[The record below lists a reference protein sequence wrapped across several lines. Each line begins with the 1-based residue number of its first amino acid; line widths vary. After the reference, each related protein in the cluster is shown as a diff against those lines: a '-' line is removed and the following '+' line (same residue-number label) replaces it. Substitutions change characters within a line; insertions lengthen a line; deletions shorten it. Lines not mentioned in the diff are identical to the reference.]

1 METFVQD
8 VRFAL
13 RGLKSAPGFAAAAI
27 LTLALGMGATTAI
40 FSVIRAV
47 LLSPLPYSEPE
58 RRVMIWSRWKDFDKT
73 WVASGEIDDYRRLC
87 PSLESVA
94 AWEIDQANLTGGGE
108 PVRVGIAGVTANI
121 FETLGSRPLLGR
133 AFTEAED
140 RPGGPPVLILGY
152 GLWKNRFG
160 GDPEVVDRVVE
171 LDGVARRVVGVMPR
185 GFALPTDYTVD
196 AAEPTQAFIP
206 AQIDP
211 AQLTHGS
218 HGYYGAAKL
227 ARGAAVQRANA
238 ELKTVT
244 ANSTRRGVYPAEMRF
259 EAFAVLVEDEVR
271 GGARHALLL
280 VIGAV
285 GFLMLMACAN
295 VANLLLAR
303 AEGRQ
308 REISVRAAIGAGK
321 ARLTRQ
327 LLTESFVLAA
337 GGGIVGLALA
347 WVGVRVIAAR
357 GAAGLPAL
365 TPIGI
370 HPPMLLFAAALS
382 IVTTFLFGFAPA
394 VQTLRLNL
402 SESLRDGGSNSSA
415 GRRRQSLRGALV
427 GLQMALAV
435 LLLLGAGLMLR
446 TLDALMRID
455 LGFQPEHVLTL
466 QLRPPEASYEKP
478 ESVVAFYRALL
489 DRVRGLPGVREA
501 GLVRSLPLAASI
513 GDWGLDVEGY
523 VESPGHNAKGDWQV
537 ISDGAFEA
545 LGEKLLRGRA
555 LARTDTAESLPV
567 AVVNETFVRIYWP
580 ADEPVGRRIRM
591 GSPRNPWMTVVGVVK
606 DERHNGVTAVIKEKF
621 FVPYAQFPKARGG
634 DAARGMT
641 LVVRTAGEPMTL
653 VNPIRAEVRR
663 LDPRL
668 PVANARPM
676 TEVVDA
682 SLATPRLT
690 GSLLSIFAGL
700 ALFLAAIGVAGVLAY
715 LVSRRRREIGIR
727 MALGASRANV
737 LGLVVRRGV
746 AYAGVG
752 IAAGVLAAL
761 FLTRLMEGL
770 LFGVAPRD
778 PATFVA
784 VTLLL
789 LAIAVV
795 ASLIPA
801 LRAARVDP
809 LEALRSD

>member
-1 METFVQD
+1 
-8 VRFAL
+8 
-13 RGLKSAPGFAAAAI
+13 
-27 LTLALGMGATTAI
+27 
-40 FSVIRAV
+40 
-47 LLSPLPYSEPE
+47 
-58 RRVMIWSRWKDFDKT
+58 
-73 WVASGEIDDYRRLC
+73 
-87 PSLESVA
+87 
-94 AWEIDQANLTGGGE
+94 
-108 PVRVGIAGVTANI
+108 
-121 FETLGSRPLLGR
+121 
-133 AFTEAED
+133 
-140 RPGGPPVLILGY
+140 
-152 GLWKNRFG
+152 
-160 GDPEVVDRVVE
+160 
-171 LDGVARRVVGVMPR
+171 
-185 GFALPTDYTVD
+185 
-196 AAEPTQAFIP
+196 
-206 AQIDP
+206 
-211 AQLTHGS
+211 
-218 HGYYGAAKL
+218 
-227 ARGAAVQRANA
+227 
-238 ELKTVT
+238 
-244 ANSTRRGVYPAEMRF
+244 
-259 EAFAVLVEDEVR
+259 
-271 GGARHALLL
+271 
-280 VIGAV
+280 
-285 GFLMLMACAN
+285 
-295 VANLLLAR
+295 
-303 AEGRQ
+303 
-308 REISVRAAIGAGK
+308 
-321 ARLTRQ
+321 
-327 LLTESFVLAA
+327 
-337 GGGIVGLALA
+337 
-347 WVGVRVIAAR
+347 
-357 GAAGLPAL
+357 
-365 TPIGI
+365 
-370 HPPMLLFAAALS
+370 
-382 IVTTFLFGFAPA
+382 
-394 VQTLRLNL
+394 
-402 SESLRDGGSNSSA
+402 
-415 GRRRQSLRGALV
+415 
-427 GLQMALAV
+427 MALAV